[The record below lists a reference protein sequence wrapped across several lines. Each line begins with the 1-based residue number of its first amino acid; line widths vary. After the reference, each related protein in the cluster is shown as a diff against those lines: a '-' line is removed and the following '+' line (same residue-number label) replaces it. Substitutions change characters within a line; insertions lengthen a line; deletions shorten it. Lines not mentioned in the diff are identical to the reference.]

1 MTQNIKKST
10 TVSIHLLVW
19 FLLFVV
25 LTIPFYPK
33 LDTIPVSFCFRS
45 LIYVGIFYLNYLVF
59 IPYLLLERKF
69 LLYALISITFFLLIV
84 LVIDPLLI
92 SFELDNL
99 LKESNKSI
107 NLNNLFPAKNTTT
120 RRLNIFLLISLFFA
134 LSTSIRLI
142 LEWSKKE
149 KERVLITSQ
158 KVSSELSF
166 LRSQLNPHFLFNTLN
181 SIYSLANKKSDDT
194 TTAIVTLS
202 ELMRYMIYEV
212 NENLVLLKN
221 EVDHIQN
228 YIDLQLLRLKDSSG
242 VRINIIGDLNYKIE
256 PMLLISFIEN
266 AFKYG
271 TDFKGKTDISIKLN
285 VVNNILHLDVQNKV
299 SLQNTQNPNSGIGLE
314 NIKNRLN
321 LLYPKTHELIITQ
334 NKDFYTV
341 NLSIQLKKQ

>member
-10 TVSIHLLVW
+10 SVSIHLLVW

-25 LTIPFYPK
+25 IAIPFYSN
-33 LDTIPVSFCFRS
+33 LDTIPVTFYLRS
-45 LIYVGIFYLNYLVF
+45 LAYIGVFYLNYLLL
-59 IPYLLLERKF
+59 IPYILLKRKF
-69 LLYALISITFFLLIV
+69 FLYTFVSISFFLLIILV
-84 LVIDPLLI
+84 LDPLLI
-92 SFELDNL
+92 SLELN
-99 LKESNKSI
+99 I
-107 NLNNLFPAKNTTT
+107 TTHNTTSFVFSSHHFNT
-120 RRLNIFLLISLFFA
+120 FLLVSLFFA

-149 KERVLITSQ
+149 KEQVLITSQ

-242 VRINIIGDLNYKIE
+242 VRVNIIGDLNYKIE

-271 TDFKGKTDISIKLN
+271 TDFKGRTDVSIKLS
-285 VVNNILHLDVQNKV
+285 VTDNILHLNVQNKV
-299 SLQNTQNPNSGIGLE
+299 SLQNNQNHNSGIGLE

-334 NKDFYTV
+334 TKDFYKV
-341 NLSIQLKKQ
+341 DLSIQLKKQ